1 MLATAISERLPHTPV
16 AAAGFNFAFETPH
29 QQALA
34 IDRFLDARSQDLFY
48 YELGLTSRTGRQIT
62 HSFALAQGT
71 LNLTYDYKP
80 EKTTLMFNFHNNV
93 TNGQQ
98 VRDALARFADVLREA
113 RRLADAIGGPDNR

>member
-1 MLATAISERLPHTPV
+1 MMSEQARLQLSAREITALFHRL
-16 AAAGFNFAFETPH
+16 
-29 QQALA
+29 
-34 IDRFLDARSQDLFY
+34 Y